1 LVFRLGDGNVN
12 PHATKLHGIQHEVHE
27 NVISFPQSSRTVESK
42 ILFLPQDKPLIDKD
56 PLHFRK

>member
-27 NVISFPQSSRTVESK
+27 NVIDFPAIES
-42 ILFLPQDKPLIDKD
+42 D
-56 PLHFRK
+56 R